1 MKTNRKYFKKKANIG
16 TWILSIIVLIL
27 VGGLAYASSGFMN
40 WDLESW
46 KDQFTLPVVPGSSS
60 EETPNTS
67 EEAVFDI
74 ANRPNHIMY
83 AVNDT
88 VVLTVTVTPANAA
101 NKTVVWTSS
110 NPSYVTVTPLTE
122 NTARLTCVANF
133 YGSVVITATATQGTS
148 YTGDDV
154 TATCTVTYDHP
165 LESIDIQLWNYG
177 ATPAMNG
184 GAAQVTTTTEI
195 TDFTNWYALRV
206 FLTPALPSQSGYSF
220 SNLELEIEEYT
231 TITDISQYES
241 GEAFKFV
248 YSTPPESVIEVKVL
262 SDDNEHLDTIAITIG
277 QHLGVAGRVITG
289 SVQVW
294 SNDRATML
302 NSYASFAELIVAV
315 QTQGKSWLAGSY
327 IYINVNGMDYV
338 NSNYDILFSTTYFG
352 YVAAGSVN
360 ITNHSSGVARVTNP
374 ANNATLVL
382 YALVSTG
389 GTINV
394 TIDPTYYS
402 STFLNHQLPFVLTE
416 PVTGLSID
424 QPNVTF

>member
-1 MKTNRKYFKKKANIG
+1 MKTNRKYYKKKSNIG

-27 VGGLAYASSGFMN
+27 VGGLAYASGGFMN

-60 EETPNTS
+60 EEPDTS

-101 NKTVVWTSS
+101 NKTVVWNSS
-110 NPSYVTVTPLTE
+110 NSSYVSVTPLTE
-122 NTARLTCVANF
+122 NTARLTCLSNF
-133 YGSVVITATATQGTS
+133 VGSVIITATATQGTS

-177 ATPAMNG
+177 STPSMNG
-184 GAAQVTTTTEI
+184 AAVQVATTTEI

-206 FLTPALPSQSGYSF
+206 FLTPSLPS
-220 SNLELEIEEYT
+220 NAEYT
-231 TITDISQYES
+231 LSNIGDVDIEDFTTIENIANYNNGQ
-241 GEAFKFV
+241 AFKFNAN
-248 YSTPPESVIEVKVL
+248 TPPEKSINVSVMSADGIH
-262 SDDNEHLDTIAITIG
+262 DDAIALTIG
-277 QHLGVAGRVITG
+277 QHLGVSGRQITG

-302 NSYASFAELIVAV
+302 NSYASFSDLIVAV
-315 QTQGKSWLAGSY
+315 QTQGKSWLAGVY
-327 IYINVNGMDYV
+327 IYINVNGMSYV
-338 NSNYDILFSTTYFG
+338 QPNYDISFNTSYFG
-352 YVAAGSVN
+352 YVAAGS
-360 ITNHSSGVARVTNP
+360 TNMSNPSSGVARVTNP

-382 YALVSTG
+382 YALASTS
-389 GTINV
+389 GTANV
-394 TIDPTYYS
+394 TIDPTNYA
-402 STFLNHQLPFVLTE
+402 STFLNQQLPFVLTE